1 MRMISC
7 QLPANRDNNRSTD
20 ITSPRLSRFLIFSAA
35 FALSVCLAVSCP
47 AQMTS
52 ATQSPSSEMPKEIPG
67 LDLTAIDKSID
78 PCVDFYQYA
87 CGTWMKNNPIPP
99 DKSRWGRFN
108 ALDER
113 NLYVLRD
120 ILDQA
125 QQPGKHTA
133 IQQKVGDFY
142 ASCMDESTI
151 EKRGTAPL
159 QPEAERIAALR
170 SKSQMIDQVAAMHR
184 DGIPVLFSFGQMPD
198 MHDSRLTI
206 ANLDQGGLT
215 LPDRDYYLKDDAKS
229 VETRQKYL
237 EHVQKMFEL
246 AGDKPE
252 TAAAEA
258 KTVMAIET
266 ALAKPSMDRTAR
278 RDPKNRDHMMATTA
292 AVGLAPNL
300 DLVQYFDTN
309 GSPKFNNLN
318 VGNPD
323 FFKAVNEQ
331 ISNTS
336 LEDWKIYL
344 RWRLIDDDAPTLSKA
359 FVDEDFQFNG
369 QYLSGQKE
377 IEPRWKRCVRS
388 TDRNLGMALGELY
401 VDKTFGPEG
410 KERTLK
416 MVHAIEEAMHQDI
429 GDLTWMSDT
438 TKQKAYEK
446 LSTIVNNI
454 GYPDKWRD
462 YSTVVVKRDDY
473 AGNTTRAAAF
483 EVKRQYSK
491 IEKPTDKKDWG
502 MTPPTVNAYYR
513 SAMNDINFPA
523 GILQPPFYGQ
533 TMDDAVNYGAIGVV
547 MGHELTHGF
556 DDQGRKFDADGN
568 FKDWWTQEDNKA
580 FEERATCT
588 ADEYS
593 GFTAV
598 KDAQG
603 EVKLNGRLTLGE
615 NTADNGGLKLAYMAL
630 TNIIGNSSLKPI
642 DGYTPQQRFFL
653 AYGQIWCQ
661 NVTPQQA
668 RKLAIIDPHS
678 PGRWRVNGAVQNSA
692 AFQEAFGCK
701 QGQPMVSVKA
711 CRVW

>member
-1 MRMISC
+1 MR
-7 QLPANRDNNRSTD
+7 NRFCSSLRLAVINRRRNFWRWR
-20 ITSPRLSRFLIFSAA
+20 SPRDLALLGVCLTLLLLTAALAQAQSAA
-35 FALSVCLAVSCP
+35 SD
-47 AQMTS
+47 
-52 ATQSPSSEMPKEIPG
+52 SSEMPKEVPSF
-67 LDLTAIDKSID
+67 DLTAIDKTID

-87 CGTWMKNNPIPP
+87 CGNWMKNNPIPA

-108 ALDER
+108 QLDER

-125 QQPGKHTA
+125 QAPGKHSA
-133 IQQKVGDFY
+133 IEQKVGDYY
-142 ASCMDESTI
+142 AACMDETAI
-151 EKRGTAPL
+151 EKAGAAPL
-159 QPEAERIAALR
+159 DPAMNQIAAVKTKEEFIAEVGTMQR
-170 SKSQMIDQVAAMHR
+170 N
-184 DGIPVLFSFGQMPD
+184 GIRVLFSFGQMPD
-198 MHDSRLTI
+198 MHDSRQTI

-258 KTVMAIET
+258 KTVLAVET
-266 ALAKPSMDRTAR
+266 QLAKASMDRTAR
-278 RDPKNRDHMMATTA
+278 RDPKTRDHMMQATEVVA
-292 AVGLAPNL
+292 MAPNFEL
-300 DLVQYFDTN
+300 TEYFAQS
-309 GSPKFNNLN
+309 GAPKFTSLN

-323 FFKAVNEQ
+323 YFTAINEQ
-331 ISNTS
+331 LNSVA
-336 LEDWKIYL
+336 LADWKTYL
-344 RWRLIDDDAPTLSKA
+344 RWRTLDHYAPTLTKA
-359 FVDEDFQFNG
+359 FVDEDFQFNEA
-369 QYLSGQKE
+369 YMSGQKE
-377 IEPRWKRCVRS
+377 IEPRWKRCVES
-388 TDRNLGMALGELY
+388 TDEELGMALGQLY
-401 VDKTFGPEG
+401 VDKVFGAEG
-410 KERTLK
+410 KARTLK
-416 MVHAIEEAMHQDI
+416 MVQAIEAAMHQDI
-429 GDLTWMSDT
+429 GQLNWMSDT

-446 LSTIVNNI
+446 LNTIVNNI

-462 YSTVVVKRDDY
+462 YSTVIVKREDY
-473 AGNTTRAAAF
+473 AGNVTRAEIF
-483 EVKRQYSK
+483 EVQRQRNK
-491 IEKPTDKKDWG
+491 IAKPTDKRDWG

-513 SAMNDINFPA
+513 ANMNDINFPA

-533 TMDDAVNYGAIGVV
+533 AMDDAVNYGAIGVV
-547 MGHELTHGF
+547 IGHELTHGF

-568 FKDWWTQEDNKA
+568 LKDWWTADDAKA

-593 GFTAV
+593 GFVAV
-598 KDAQG
+598 KDDKG

-630 TNIIGNSSLKPI
+630 TNIIGNTPVKPI
-642 DGYTPQQRFFL
+642 DGYTAQQRFFL

-661 NVTPQQA
+661 NVTDQQA

-678 PGRWRVNGAVQNSA
+678 PGRWRVNGVVQNSA
-692 AFQEAFGCK
+692 AFEEAFGCK
-701 QGQPMVSVKA
+701 AGQPMVRENA